1 MTNIFI
7 LLLLLYIFT
16 NLGNYI
22 YYSIPLL
29 ILYSLIKK
37 TNNNDNDN
45 DNNDNKSNN
54 KSNNSKMIQ
63 LFNYSIN

>member
-29 ILYSLIKK
+29 ILYYLINQ
-37 TNNNDNDN
+37 TNNNNET
-45 DNNDNKSNN
+45 NN
-54 KSNNSKMIQ
+54 KI
-63 LFNYSIN
+63 I

>member
-45 DNNDNKSNN
+45 NDNNN
-54 KSNNSKMIQ
+54 NNSKMNQ

>member
-45 DNNDNKSNN
+45 NDNKSNN
-54 KSNNSKMIQ
+54 KSNNSKMNQ
-63 LFNYSIN
+63 LFN

>member
-45 DNNDNKSNN
+45 NDNKSNN

-63 LFNYSIN
+63 LFN